1 MPYWFYCKT
10 LEPPI
15 RIQDLR
21 HAIEIGING
30 IWAHGSLQDIFQGEN
45 LYHMAS
51 DHWSNHGTT
60 ISFDPY
66 FYLVDV
72 GALVA
77 GPFLW
82 VPWLLPSLLRKLAI
96 RATSCSCDLNSH
108 GGSTQVLHWRV
119 DASWWI
125 VSHFSSLWFWGNIVN
140 IACIKEITTNKVYVY
155 WSVPWSISVGIFPI
169 NPGQEYEMVP
179 KYSDSATSKL
189 SGVSWCN
196 RLRI

>member
-1 MPYWFYCKT
+1 MLGHWLPGLSYGYHDCCRPFSESWRSVQPAAAVTWTAMAVQRKFS
-10 LEPPI
+10 
-15 RIQDLR
+15 
-21 HAIEIGING
+21 IEECEVDGV
-30 IWAHGSLQDIFQGEN
+30 LYVKKPMKFQ
-45 LYHMAS
+45 
-51 DHWSNHGTT
+51 
-60 ISFDPY
+60 
-66 FYLVDV
+66 
-72 GALVA
+72 
-77 GPFLW
+77 
-82 VPWLLPSLLRKLAI
+82 
-96 RATSCSCDLNSH
+96 
-108 GGSTQVLHWRV
+108 V

-125 VSHFSSLWFWGNIVN
+125 VSHFSSLGFWGNIVN